1 MTKIDDTILLLS
13 RDIGA
18 MPPSLPLRESYRLML
33 TLGVMLIITLSMV
46 AAILGWMELRPDYDT
61 VIHQPKV
68 MLKQALPL
76 LAVLVLL
83 PGFSLVCYPETETRW
98 PRMLMALVAVS
109 LLPIM
114 FVFHLFLY
122 PTQEWI
128 PLIQGG
134 SMTRCI
140 VLIPLLASVV
150 LSAQIFVLRRGAS
163 SQPVLAGMQAGLIA
177 GAISTIVYA
186 NFCTEDDPM
195 FYGIWYGC
203 GIAISMLIGAL
214 SGWRFLRW

>member
-1 MTKIDDTILLLS
+1 
-13 RDIGA
+13 
-18 MPPSLPLRESYRLML
+18 
-33 TLGVMLIITLSMV
+33 
-46 AAILGWMELRPDYDT
+46 
-61 VIHQPKV
+61 
-68 MLKQALPL
+68 
-76 LAVLVLL
+76 
-83 PGFSLVCYPETETRW
+83 
-98 PRMLMALVAVS
+98 VAVS

-114 FVFHLFLY
+114 FAFHLFLY

>member
-1 MTKIDDTILLLS
+1 
-13 RDIGA
+13 
-18 MPPSLPLRESYRLML
+18 ML
-33 TLGVMLIITLSMV
+33 
-46 AAILGWMELRPDYDT
+46 
-61 VIHQPKV
+61 
-68 MLKQALPL
+68 LPL
-76 LAVLVLL
+76 LLL
-83 PGFSLVCYPETETRW
+83 PPLLLAYPYLL
-98 PRMLMALVAVS
+98 MLAK
-109 LLPIM
+109 PIPM
-114 FVFHLFLY
+114 KNAMGL
-122 PTQEWI
+122 
-128 PLIQGG
+128 
-134 SMTRCI
+134 R
-140 VLIPLLASVV
+140 LLASVV